1 MLLTSSCL
9 NTYLFYFRETEKRK
23 ELVREV
29 EMGPFK
35 HEVIKFLYEA
45 AGQGHYYNK

>member
-1 MLLTSSCL
+1 MF
-9 NTYLFYFRETEKRK
+9 LFPFRETEKRK

-35 HEVIKFLYEA
+35 HEVIIMA
-45 AGQGHYYNK
+45 PAD